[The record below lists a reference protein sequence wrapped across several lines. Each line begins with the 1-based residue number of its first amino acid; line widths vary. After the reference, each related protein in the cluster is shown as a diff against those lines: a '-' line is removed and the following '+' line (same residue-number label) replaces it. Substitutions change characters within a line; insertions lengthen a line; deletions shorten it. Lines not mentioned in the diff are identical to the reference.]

1 MVCATSLPFLTSA
14 QPFLQVQ
21 AEAQAQQAAEEA
33 CHFDATA
40 QRLQAEANLMASQH
54 MAVSS
59 QQALNQDEQR
69 ATHQLMQPYHPSDRY
84 RPPGS
89 PVVPPPLT
97 GGEGIV
103 PSLPSLGFGGNHSSS
118 PGTALLESAL
128 ISMPDAG
135 PDAELDDGQLILAA
149 AEVHFEDHAALRSH
163 SVPCSKTMPSAIK
176 RSASHHNTNAE
187 QQQNTFPAMHRVAS
201 CHASSMAA
209 GRAPPLKVE
218 QEPCPME
225 SLAEKHLGYLHS
237 APSQAFG
244 CP

>member
-1 MVCATSLPFLTSA
+1 MAT
-14 QPFLQVQ
+14 
-21 AEAQAQQAAEEA
+21 E
-33 CHFDATA
+33 
-40 QRLQAEANLMASQH
+40 H
-54 MAVSS
+54 MAASS
-59 QQALNQDEQR
+59 QQALDHDEHH
-69 ATHQLMQPYHPSDRY
+69 ATHQLMQPYHQSDRY

-89 PVVPPPLT
+89 PVLPEPLK
-97 GGEGIV
+97 GGEGVV
-103 PSLPSLGFGGNHSSS
+103 PSLPALGFGGRHTGHHSSS

-163 SVPCSKTMPSAIK
+163 SVPCSSSLPSAIK
-176 RSASHHNTNAE
+176 RSASHHTKIAE
-187 QQQNTFPAMHRVAS
+187 QQDTYPSMHRVAS
-201 CHASSMAA
+201 CHASAMTE
-209 GRAPPLKVE
+209 GRAPLLKVE

-225 SLAEKHLGYLHS
+225 SLAGRHSGYSHT